1 MDRIKK
7 LCKPTT
13 ILMIVGFSISFA
25 SVLIGISSINSVMV
39 SLSDM
44 DTDSVPVYSVM
55 ENTGMSLALELY
67 IFSIANCLVITNYWV
82 ITKHREMAIRKA
94 FGWSNQQLM
103 FLVISEMNKTLCVSM
118 LLSALLL
125 TIIEIF
131 GANLFSLHL
140 TPFFILSLAAMLVL
154 TLLIASII
162 PILRILKIKPAEVI
176 A

>member
-1 MDRIKK
+1 MDCIKK

-13 ILMIVGFSISFA
+13 ILMMIGFSISFT
-25 SVLIGISSINSVMV
+25 SILIGISSINSVMV

-44 DTDSVPVYSVM
+44 DTESVPIYSVM
-55 ENTGMSLALELY
+55 ENTGMSLALEFY
-67 IFSIANCLVITNYWV
+67 IFSIANCLVVTNYWV

-94 FGWSNQQLM
+94 FGWSNQQLIL
-103 FLVISEMNKTLCVSM
+103 LVISEMSKTLCVSM

-125 TIIEIF
+125 GIIEIF

-140 TPFFILSLAAMLVL
+140 TLFFVLSLAAMLMI
-154 TLLIASII
+154 TLLIASMI

-176 A
+176 S

>member
-1 MDRIKK
+1 MDWIKK
-7 LCKPTT
+7 ICRPTT
-13 ILMIVGFSISFA
+13 ILMIIGFSISFT
-25 SVLIGISSINSVMV
+25 SILIGISSINSVMV
-39 SLSDM
+39 SLRDM
-44 DTDSVPVYSVM
+44 DTDTVPVYSVM

-94 FGWSNQQLM
+94 FGGSTQQLII
-103 FLVISEMNKTLCVSM
+103 LVVSEMSKTLCASM
-118 LLSALLL
+118 LSSALLL
-125 TIIEIF
+125 TVIETF

-140 TPFFILSLAAMLVL
+140 TPFFVLSLAAMLML

-162 PILRILKIKPAEVI
+162 PVLRILKIKPAEVI

>member
-67 IFSIANCLVITNYWV
+67 IFSIANCLVITNY
-82 ITKHREMAIRKA
+82 
-94 FGWSNQQLM
+94 
-103 FLVISEMNKTLCVSM
+103 
-118 LLSALLL
+118 
-125 TIIEIF
+125 
-131 GANLFSLHL
+131 
-140 TPFFILSLAAMLVL
+140 
-154 TLLIASII
+154 
-162 PILRILKIKPAEVI
+162 
-176 A
+176 